1 MDEIL
6 TLDVARQP
14 LAEGRAADIVVS
26 RLEAMIVSGEL
37 PDGEPLPAERQLMA
51 QFGVSRTVVREA
63 IKALAGKG
71 LVVARPRFR
80 PVVSRPNYDTAF
92 GVLEGIV
99 LHLIQQKG
107 GVRHL
112 FDSRILLESAL
123 VRMAAL
129 DASKTDISN
138 LREALARNEEAIP
151 DSERFYETDIAFHG
165 VLYSVPRN
173 PVFPAVHKAYTT
185 WLSVHW
191 KQMPRLEDRN
201 LRNFHAHRE
210 IFEAILSRD
219 PDAAEDALRRHLT
232 NAWEQVR
239 ETFGDL

>member
-1 MDEIL
+1 MADIPTL
-6 TLDVARQP
+6 TAIQP
-14 LAEGRAADIVVS
+14 TVSEGRAADVVVG

-37 PDGEPLPAERQLMA
+37 PNGKPLPAERRLMA

-80 PVVSRPNYDTAF
+80 PVVSRPDYDTAF

-99 LHLIQQKG
+99 RHLISQKG

-123 VRMAAL
+123 VRMAAIE
-129 DASKTDISN
+129 AGKTDISN
-138 LREALARNEEAIP
+138 LRDALSRNEAAIS
-151 DSERFYETDIAFHG
+151 DSDAFYDTDIAFHG

-173 PVFPAVHKAYTT
+173 PVFPAVHKAYAT

-191 KQMPRLEDRN
+191 TQMPRQPERN
-201 LRNFHAHRE
+201 RRNFLAHRE

-219 PDAAEDALRRHLT
+219 PDAAEEALRRHLVD
-232 NAWEQVR
+232 AWSQVSA
-239 ETFGDL
+239 TFGDL